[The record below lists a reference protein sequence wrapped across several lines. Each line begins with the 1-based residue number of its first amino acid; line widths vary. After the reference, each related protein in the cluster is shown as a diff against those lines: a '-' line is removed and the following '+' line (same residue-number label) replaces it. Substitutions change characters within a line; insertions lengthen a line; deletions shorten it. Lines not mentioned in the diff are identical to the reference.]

1 MVKTLSSYLGAGM
14 HILIDHSHCIWAI
27 LYENYVLF
35 TVKQLS
41 INDVSKDGDEWARRM
56 QRRGNREFANVDN

>member
-1 MVKTLSSYLGAGM
+1 
-14 HILIDHSHCIWAI
+14 LIIATAWAI